1 MKSIVFN
8 DIMSLVALHIITKIN
23 SQVRMDQPSNISMS
37 ISLVRK
43 ELEFSLQKAEGYFV
57 LYAEDQEA
65 RNLKLFADELNL
77 ARGTFKL
84 LQLNGPEALSTE
96 MLSLIGDGALRIE
109 LKIDALGQA
118 IISLGQYL
126 NILLERE
133 RDYPVLLIPAINI
146 LRKTA
151 NHKVLPESH
160 FFSVNLR
167 PKLPAI
173 DKATIDIRPHIPR
186 IRLIYQAG
194 LLRIL
199 KNNNPEIG
207 LKLITRSISL
217 LERGFRGTL
226 AWSFWW
232 TAQAALEAIIDQNYE
247 ITGCRKV
254 LLGRIDQVMR
264 QMIKGGLQIFTAQAA
279 NEAQKEILYLV
290 AISSG
295 DSKTLKMVKDCY
307 KFQTETSEV
316 TLKAERRLLAGP
328 NIDAYESLSK
338 AFKVEIKL
346 VKSALDLAAKG
357 TLTDE
362 GFAEAGLR
370 LGVLVN
376 VLRVIQQEPLA
387 KKVEAQRAK
396 IAHLESNDGNEKVVA
411 LAHLADALL
420 QVELACDKFVTGVVT
435 EDDSIVGAGH
445 FAEAKIVLFGEIQ
458 TGLAMTKRAMTLFMD
473 SRDKLHL
480 TNIKSALDGV
490 RGAWIFLGYNK
501 ASAVIAA
508 AIQYFENKVL
518 DNDAD
523 FDEARLEV
531 LADALT
537 SIEYFAETL
546 SHSDSAGDD
555 VLNLAIKSIGQ
566 LGFKI

>member
-1 MKSIVFN
+1 
-8 DIMSLVALHIITKIN
+8 
-23 SQVRMDQPSNISMS
+23 MDQPSNISMS

-43 ELEFSLQKAEGYFV
+43 ELELSLQKAEGYFA

-65 RNLKLFADELNL
+65 ANLKLFADELNL

-84 LQLNGPEALSTE
+84 LQLSGPEALSTE
-96 MLSLIGDGALRIE
+96 MLSLIGDGALRID
-109 LKIDALGQA
+109 LKIDALGQG

-133 RDYPVLLIPAINI
+133 RDFPVLLIPAINV
-146 LRKTA
+146 LRKTG
-151 NHKVLPESH
+151 NHKALPESH

-173 DKATIDIRPHIPR
+173 DKASIDIRPHIPR

-194 LLRIL
+194 LLRVL
-199 KNNNPEIG
+199 KNNDPEIG
-207 LKLITRSISL
+207 LKLISRAISL
-217 LERGFRGTL
+217 LERGLRGTL

-232 TAQAALEAIIDQNYE
+232 TAEAALEAIVEEEYE

-264 QMIKGGLQIFTAQAA
+264 LMIKGGLQIFTAQAA

-290 AISSG
+290 ALSSVNSQAISQVKECYKLKT
-295 DSKTLKMVKDCY
+295 DTTEATLKI
-307 KFQTETSEV
+307 
-316 TLKAERRLLAGP
+316 ERKLLAGP
-328 NIDAYESLSK
+328 DIDAYDSLSK
-338 AFKVEIKL
+338 AFKEEIKL
-346 VKSALDLAAKG
+346 VKAALDQAAKDA
-357 TLTDE
+357 LTEE
-362 GFAEAGLR
+362 GFVETDLR
-370 LGVLVN
+370 LSSLVN
-376 VLRVIQQEPLA
+376 VLKVIHQEPLA

-396 IAHLESNDGNEKVVA
+396 ITHLKSDDGHEKVAA

-420 QVELACDKFVTGVVT
+420 QVELACDRFVVGVVSGDET
-435 EDDSIVGAGH
+435 IIGAGH
-445 FAEAKIVLFGEIQ
+445 FAEAKIVLFDEIQ
-458 TGLAMTKRAMTLFMD
+458 TGLAMTKRSMASFME
-473 SRDKLHL
+473 SGDKLHL
-480 TNIKSALDGV
+480 SNIRPALDGV
-490 RGAWIFLGYNK
+490 RGAWIFLGYTK

-508 AIQYFENKVL
+508 ATQYFEKKVL
-518 DNDAD
+518 HSEATL
-523 FDEARLEV
+523 DEAGLEV

-546 SHSDSAGDD
+546 SHSGSAGDD
-555 VLNLAIKSIGQ
+555 VLNLAVKSIGQ

>member
-1 MKSIVFN
+1 
-8 DIMSLVALHIITKIN
+8 
-23 SQVRMDQPSNISMS
+23 MDQPSNISMS

-43 ELEFSLQKAEGYFV
+43 ELELSLQKAEGYFA

-65 RNLKLFADELNL
+65 ANLKLFADELNL

-84 LQLNGPEALSTE
+84 LQLSGPEALSTE
-96 MLSLIGDGALRIE
+96 MLSLIGDGALRID
-109 LKIDALGQA
+109 LKIDALGQG

-133 RDYPVLLIPAINI
+133 RDFPVLLIPAINV
-146 LRKTA
+146 LRKTG
-151 NHKVLPESH
+151 NHKALPESH

-173 DKATIDIRPHIPR
+173 DKASIDIRPHIPR

-194 LLRIL
+194 LLRVL

-207 LKLITRSISL
+207 LKLISRAISL
-217 LERGFRGTL
+217 LERGLRGTL

-232 TAQAALEAIIDQNYE
+232 TAEAALEAIVEEEYE

-264 QMIKGGLQIFTAQAA
+264 LMIKGGLQIFTAQAA

-290 AISSG
+290 ALSSG
-295 DSKTLKMVKDCY
+295 NSQAISQVKECYKLKTDTTEATLKI
-307 KFQTETSEV
+307 
-316 TLKAERRLLAGP
+316 ERKLLAGP
-328 NIDAYESLSK
+328 DIDAYDSLSK
-338 AFKVEIKL
+338 AFKEEIKL
-346 VKSALDLAAKG
+346 VKAALDQAAKDA
-357 TLTDE
+357 LTEE
-362 GFAEAGLR
+362 GFVETDLR
-370 LGVLVN
+370 LSSLVN
-376 VLRVIQQEPLA
+376 VLKVIHQEPLA

-396 IAHLESNDGNEKVVA
+396 ITHLKSDDGHEKVAA

-420 QVELACDKFVTGVVT
+420 QVELACDRFVVGVVSGDET
-435 EDDSIVGAGH
+435 IIGAGH
-445 FAEAKIVLFGEIQ
+445 FAEAKIVLFDEIQ
-458 TGLAMTKRAMTLFMD
+458 TGLAMTKRSMASFME
-473 SRDKLHL
+473 SGDKLHL
-480 TNIKSALDGV
+480 SNIRPALDGV
-490 RGAWIFLGYNK
+490 RGAWIFLGYTK

-508 AIQYFENKVL
+508 ATQYFEKKVL
-518 DNDAD
+518 HSEATL
-523 FDEARLEV
+523 DEAGLEV

-546 SHSDSAGDD
+546 SHSGSAGDD
-555 VLNLAIKSIGQ
+555 VLNLAVKSIGQ